1 MLSRMFSNSTL
12 QKIFVGLASTSLL
25 TACNPIEPAVNIP
38 EGQVVNCSEIRTV
51 ENLENNLVLDCLD
64 GKSAIDLADLAGPTV
79 VNFWGSWCGPC
90 RDEIPYFVDLNNSL
104 PEGLQLIGVNRE
116 EKSAADAERFIT
128 ELGITYPQ
136 LSDQTGASKVIVGPS
151 VPVTLFITDKGEIT
165 YQHIGPID
173 SVDELRSLILEH
185 LGI

>member
-1 MLSRMFSNSTL
+1 M
-12 QKIFVGLASTSLL
+12 LASATLL
-25 TACNPIEPAVNIP
+25 IACNPIEPAINIP
-38 EGQVVNCSEIRTV
+38 EGQVVDCSEIRT
-51 ENLENNLVLDCLD
+51 LENPNNNLLLECLD
-64 GKSAIDLADLAGPTV
+64 GQSSIDLADLAGPTV

-104 PEGLQLIGVNRE
+104 PDGLQLIGVNRE
-116 EKSAADAERFIT
+116 EKSIEDAQRFIE

-136 LSDQTGASKVIVGPS
+136 LSDQTGASKAVVGPS
-151 VPVTLFITDKGEIT
+151 VPITLFIDQTGAVA
-165 YQHIGPID
+165 YQHVGPID

>member
-1 MLSRMFSNSTL
+1 M
-12 QKIFVGLASTSLL
+12 LASATLL
-25 TACNPIEPAVNIP
+25 TACNPIEPAINIP
-38 EGQVVNCSEIRTV
+38 EGQIADCSVIRTL
-51 ENLENNLVLDCLD
+51 ENPNNNLVLDCLD
-64 GKSAIDLADLAGPTV
+64 GKSSIDLADLAGPTV

-104 PEGLQLIGVNRE
+104 PDGLQLIGVNRE
-116 EKSAADAERFIT
+116 EKSNEDAERFIT

-136 LSDQTGASKVIVGPS
+136 LSDQTGASKVLVGPS
-151 VPVTLFITDKGEIT
+151 VPVTLFIDASGVIT
-165 YQHIGPID
+165 HQHVGPIE